1 MALERGTRRCTSILV
16 PCPRFASR
24 GQSAIRRRFPDSAPT
39 RMPRSRSGRSEP
51 NPLLAVASDVAGSQ
65 RWKRRWHVDAKAHR
79 GGADRAGIRPMASNP
94 PPPLFQ
100 LGLLARQPPH
110 GETSESQAWQER
122 AWRFGARGS
131 ADTLDLLSRFK
142 CAIWTSFPVDAA
154 AAC

>member
-1 MALERGTRRCTSILV
+1 MARGREG
-16 PCPRFASR
+16 ASWGR
-24 GQSAIRRRFPDSAPT
+24 
-39 RMPRSRSGRSEP
+39 RSGWDQTDGFQP
-51 NPLLAVASDVAGSQ
+51 AT
-65 RWKRRWHVDAKAHR
+65 
-79 GGADRAGIRPMASNP
+79 
-94 PPPLFQ
+94 PLFQ

-131 ADTLDLLSRFK
+131 ADTLDLLSRCK